1 MEQLFNVWH
10 DCAIIHSCITFEDAQ
25 FYVINHFIKDHLTE
39 DKMNYAVQWNVGDKH
54 INLLSDI
61 VNSIDDKDY
70 NRAYIRINKYLNF
83 KKFYIY
89 RIEPSRA
96 KQVTPQVSSKVRKI
110 IHNYNKLQVFK

>member
-10 DCAIIHSCITFEDAQ
+10 DCGVIHSCITFEDAQ

-39 DKMNYAVQWNVGDKH
+39 NSINHAIQYGGGY

-70 NRAYIRINKYLNF
+70 NRAFIRINKYLNF
-83 KKFYIY
+83 RKFYIY
-89 RIEPSRA
+89 RIEPSTA
-96 KQVTPQVSSKVRKI
+96 KQVTPQVSNKVRKI